1 MADEKTPE
9 HLSKDDLDKVKGG
22 YSVWIGGSLKDD
34 GTPRDGITAS
44 EDQSPLA
51 KPKADGIHGMETGFG
66 GKT

>member
-1 MADEKTPE
+1 MADEKKPE
-9 HLSKDDLDKVKGG
+9 QLSKDDLDQVKGG

-34 GTPRDGITAS
+34 GTTRDGITAS
-44 EDQSPLA
+44 GNQTPST